1 MREKGRLDWEATV
14 GKIKKQGKP
23 LFFQE
28 SIPIAAELNLVMS
41 PKARDKLLR
50 LFPAAESCLYPFVS
64 RQHAVL
70 QGEEG
75 LPLAAGLSRYLSEKP
90 YFAGGG
96 GGAERAGPGELGK
109 GVLRPCSREQGGAAC
124 SGWAE
129 IPKRLGGAGADF
141 PGACGGGELVIASR
155 GNTLLQYGLLSSRMF
170 RVWSNALSRNAQ
182 TRNLYQYVYN
192 AFPVPKAERNFLEKI
207 ESAAFELAEGGNRAE
222 KRKNLDNWVEELYG
236 GPFASDEERL
246 NRLAALFLSRKRPAR
261 TENKER
267 MEPAGPA
274 APGVSLTCAAEERP
288 AASGTAKICREGER
302 TDECCKDR
310 STEPCSENQGAGV
323 RESSDSGLD
332 CLWYFRRAGNAAFSA
347 DGGAGKENQGG
358 ISRHGE
364 ADPSLLQR

>member
-64 RQHAVL
+64 GNTLFYRERKDCL
-70 QGEEG
+70 W
-75 LPLAAGLSRYLSEKP
+75 LPGCPDIFLRNRILLAAEAELNGPDRESWGRAYCGLVPANKEEPLVAAGQRYRKGS
-90 YFAGGG
+90 
-96 GGAERAGPGELGK
+96 GAPVRIF
-109 GVLRPCSREQGGAAC
+109 REPVAV
-124 SGWAE
+124 
-129 IPKRLGGAGADF
+129 
-141 PGACGGGELVIASR
+141 GELVIASR

-222 KRKNLDNWVEELYG
+222 KRNNLDNWVEELYG
-236 GPFASDEERL
+236 GPCASDEERL

-274 APGVSLTCAAEERP
+274 APGVSLTCA
-288 AASGTAKICREGER
+288 G
-302 TDECCKDR
+302 
-310 STEPCSENQGAGV
+310 
-323 RESSDSGLD
+323 
-332 CLWYFRRAGNAAFSA
+332 
-347 DGGAGKENQGG
+347 
-358 ISRHGE
+358 
-364 ADPSLLQR
+364 